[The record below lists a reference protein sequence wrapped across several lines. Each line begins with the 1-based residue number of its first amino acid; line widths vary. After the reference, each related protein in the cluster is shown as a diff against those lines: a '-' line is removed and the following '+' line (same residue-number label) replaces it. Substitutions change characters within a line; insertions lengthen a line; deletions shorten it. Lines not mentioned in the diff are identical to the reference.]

1 MTMKRVAVVLGIAL
15 LAVIALTVS
24 CTLDPIVPPGG
35 GGGRLRSITVNVPEA
50 YVADLN
56 RLVVDVMLGSEVK
69 AAHEYTVIAPPF
81 TFDYDGEFDLVVAR
95 GYGSSGSLLFTAKGS
110 PDGSSEVSLTLN
122 YVGVGSADHV
132 VIFQDGLPWDSTAL
146 TDLLA
151 LEGITEG
158 TGTDQYEIITS
169 VAFAAFVLDPAT
181 DLLIIANDQS
191 QDFYNAIAA
200 SNDAILAFINAGG
213 TVFWEAC
220 DNGWGGGSIVD
231 AGITMPGGVTL
242 VLAFED
248 FNIIGVPDHPIF
260 QGVTVEPLAG
270 SSASHE
276 YFTNLPADA
285 LVLMTG
291 QESGEPTLITYSC
304 GAGLVFMTGQPLEY
318 HVANEEAMAVVLPG
332 LVKMVLGRF

>member
-213 TVFWEAC
+213 
-220 DNGWGGGSIVD
+220 D
-231 AGITMPGGVTL
+231 VTL